1 MSYDKLGEAAY
12 DRLNGLYPPPSEKQ
26 GTSQAT
32 EDSEAKDR
40 RSSAEGK
47 SRKRDM
53 FLLLRDHAHEDRVLS
68 SLWTEV
74 NTIPQW
80 VCWDQIARGQEV
92 FYRYGG
98 PALTGLAF
106 QSLLGGMVGI
116 APQSSETTQH
126 ILQCTK
132 DLYSIQPGGA
142 GHASSIRVRLLHAAV
157 RRRILRLARSN
168 PEYFNVDEYG
178 VPINDLDCV
187 CHGIYEFCFSNP
199 DSDRNNWNFQC
210 YADLVEFSQA
220 GDLVEDS
227 QLSQI
232 QGPGD

>member
-1 MSYDKLGEAAY
+1 MAWPNPLRKRDENICTAWGYTFQVTAQHFTMDDTASMKMSYDKLGEAAY

-26 GTSQAT
+26 GMAQAS

-40 RSSAEGK
+40 RSSTEGK

-53 FLLLRDHAHEDRVLS
+53 FLLLRDHAHEDRVLN

-74 NTIPQW
+74 NTVPQW

-116 APQSSETTQH
+116 APQS
-126 ILQCTK
+126 
-132 DLYSIQPGGA
+132 LYSP
-142 GHASSIRVRLLHAAV
+142 H
-157 RRRILRLARSN
+157 
-168 PEYFNVDEYG
+168 
-178 VPINDLDCV
+178 
-187 CHGIYEFCFSNP
+187 
-199 DSDRNNWNFQC
+199 
-210 YADLVEFSQA
+210 
-220 GDLVEDS
+220 
-227 QLSQI
+227 
-232 QGPGD
+232 